1 MVIAFKCSLTVLS
14 NGAMGVLKAVLLHNL
29 NDSLPLLV
37 RNLNTL
43 FDRST
48 KLNLQSV
55 EELSFRNPQFL
66 VQQNWKI
73 RMLNPQYYLFHCCI
87 LTRFSCYGLIGRMET
102 EYKFLLFCFPH
113 SSANTCF
120 LLLLASTKLIS
131 KLLWTLFYIA
141 TFLKNIFAFKKW
153 NVYVEIIK

>member
-66 VQQNWKI
+66 VQQN
-73 RMLNPQYYLFHCCI
+73 
-87 LTRFSCYGLIGRMET
+87 
-102 EYKFLLFCFPH
+102 
-113 SSANTCF
+113 
-120 LLLLASTKLIS
+120 
-131 KLLWTLFYIA
+131 
-141 TFLKNIFAFKKW
+141 
-153 NVYVEIIK
+153 